1 MQKRNQVKTV
11 KTRMHENQ
19 NASEVELTD
28 EEFAALEEEL
38 SMHRVY
44 GHRGLGGF

>member
-11 KTRMHENQ
+11 ENL
-19 NASEVELTD
+19 NASEVELTG